1 MLLLLRRFN
10 SMSDTQQRIIE
21 AAIVVLNDDLSASLD
36 KIAGQ
41 AGVTRRTLHRYF
53 EDRQDLY
60 ASCRREMQQSCQRAM
75 SDAYASTATPWQQL
89 ERLLYAGIDCG
100 TKYAFLHKLTLPQP
114 DPDSAGLAKSAEAIE
129 SNQPLRRVLRTLQHQ
144 GALSPELTLAWLEM
158 FFFGMIQAT
167 MHAAVA
173 GTVAQRDLKPMAWCS
188 FSQGIGLRRELLA
201 VPA

>member
-1 MLLLLRRFN
+1 
-10 SMSDTQQRIIE
+10 MSDTQQKIVE

-36 KIAGQ
+36 RIAGQ

-75 SDAYASTATPWQQL
+75 SAACASAADPQQQL
-89 ERLLYAGIDCG
+89 EQLLYAGIDCG
-100 TKYAFLHKLTLPQP
+100 TKYAFLHKLKPLR
-114 DPDSAGLAKSAEAIE
+114 AAAETTAPAAE
-129 SNQPLRRVLRTLQHQ
+129 PEQPLQSVLRTLQRQ

-167 MHAAVA
+167 LQAAAA
-173 GTVAQRDLKPMAWCS
+173 GTVARRDLKPMAWRS
-188 FSQGIGLRRELLA
+188 FSQGIGLVGA
-201 VPA
+201 QVAA

>member
-1 MLLLLRRFN
+1 
-10 SMSDTQQRIIE
+10 MSDTQQRIIE
-21 AAIVVLNDDLSASLD
+21 AAIVVLSDDLSASLD

-60 ASCRREMQQSCQRAM
+60 TSCRREMQQSCQRAM
-75 SDAYASTATPWQQL
+75 SAAYASAADPRQQL

-114 DPDSAGLAKSAEAIE
+114 DPEIAGLAHSAETKE
-129 SNQPLRRVLRTLQHQ
+129 SDQPLHNVLRTLQRQ

-158 FFFGMIQAT
+158 FFFGLIQAT
-167 MHAAVA
+167 LHAAAA

-188 FSQGIGLRRELLA
+188 FSQGIGLGREPLA
-201 VPA
+201 TAPA